1 MINFEETADQ
11 TTAQRAGRERVME
24 IIVFLLA
31 EIRQNKQLTEI
42 DLKPLTR
49 QGFSQSEIS
58 TAFSWLFDKIA
69 SSSLEHAP
77 IALATTFTA
86 EGYVEASRN
95 YTEGPFRVYHD
106 AERSIIAVDAQGY
119 LLQLRELGLLADNEL
134 EMVIDRI
141 MMSGVPAVS
150 LSEMK
155 ELVASMVFDFD
166 DSTRV
171 GSRMMLNA
179 SDRVQ

>member
-1 MINFEETADQ
+1 MVNYEETTDLNP
-11 TTAQRAGRERVME
+11 THRAGRERIME

-31 EIRQNKQLTEI
+31 EMREDKQLTEI
-42 DLKPLTR
+42 DVRPLAK

-69 SSSLEHAP
+69 ASSLEQAP
-77 IALATTFTA
+77 VVLATSFTSD
-86 EGYVEASRN
+86 GFVDASRR

-106 AERSIIAVDAQGY
+106 AERNIIAVEAQGY
-119 LLQLRELGLLADNEL
+119 LLQLRELGLLSDNEL

-141 MMSGVPAVS
+141 MMSGVPAVN
-150 LSEMK
+150 LLEMK

-166 DSTRV
+166 DSTRM